1 MLTNSKSK
9 VKNQDLDEIRGDILS
24 PLPKLSIR
32 SMLTALIVVVVLGW
46 SIRGTEA
53 SPQELARG
61 IPTLI
66 EFVVGLLPPEFEYA
80 PGSERAIAF
89 PSFETRAINITP
101 KADRASR
108 IGDDDIAAMTEDQT
122 LVYVLRLTGG
132 SDANIITPEEAQQYL
147 PMTIEPATEAEV
159 TAAANAIEAARD
171 EADAAGEVMDFDGA
185 RVFYALR

>member
-1 MLTNSKSK
+1 MLTNPKSK

-24 PLPKLSIR
+24 PLPRLSIR

-80 PGSERAIAF
+80 PGS
-89 PSFETRAINITP
+89 
-101 KADRASR
+101 
-108 IGDDDIAAMTEDQT
+108 
-122 LVYVLRLTGG
+122 
-132 SDANIITPEEAQQYL
+132 
-147 PMTIEPATEAEV
+147 
-159 TAAANAIEAARD
+159 
-171 EADAAGEVMDFDGA
+171 
-185 RVFYALR
+185 